1 MSTDV
6 IKSAPRPVVPE
17 SIYEKAKDFH
27 VRKYIMYGHTDGKLY
42 ATANHKTVVAK
53 AEDVFNAAL
62 YGTLVIFDGTNYLT
76 PVSFTASG
84 FKTVDGEATPAGKTW
99 TVATEPAADI

>member
-42 ATANHKTVVAK
+42 ATADHRTVV
-53 AEDVFNAAL
+53 ERPRMCS
-62 YGTLVIFDGTNYLT
+62 TL
-76 PVSFTASG
+76 PCTAPWLSS
-84 FKTVDGEATPAGKTW
+84 TAPTT
-99 TVATEPAADI
+99 

>member
-27 VRKYIMYGHTDGKLY
+27 VRKYIMYGHTDSKLY
-42 ATANHKTVVAK
+42 ATADHRTVVAK
-53 AEDVFNAAL
+53 A
-62 YGTLVIFDGTNYLT
+62 
-76 PVSFTASG
+76 
-84 FKTVDGEATPAGKTW
+84 
-99 TVATEPAADI
+99 

>member
-1 MSTDV
+1 MSNDV

-27 VRKYIMYGHTDGKLY
+27 VRKYIMYGHTDSKLY
-42 ATANHKTVVAK
+42 ATADHKTVVAK

-76 PVSFTASG
+76 PVSFTESE
-84 FKTVDGEATPAGKTW
+84 FKTVDGATDAAGKTW
-99 TVATEPAADI
+99 TVATEPAGED